1 MSTMQQTEESIRA
14 PRISPRVAWG
24 LLGGGAFFFVGGSM
38 HPGEDPPGLSL
49 KEHLH
54 LLFQDPAWYP
64 SHALLLAGMVLIA
77 ASLVALV
84 RGGTLASVPR
94 AQKVGAIAAVAAVLG
109 ALDMLLHLVV
119 ASEASSIA
127 TGEGT
132 PLTDVHVVAET
143 LTVPVF
149 GFSIAALG
157 VVGALTRTM
166 GNRLTAVLAV
176 VGGVT
181 YGLAGATFAFTD
193 TLNFLFPGGGV
204 IGLWAIGVGI
214 WVLLQSRATSL
225 AAPAT

>member
-1 MSTMQQTEESIRA
+1 MSTMQHTEVRIRA
-14 PRISPRVAWG
+14 PRVTPLVAWG

-64 SHALLLAGMVLIA
+64 SHALLLVGMVLIA

-94 AQKVGAIAAVAAVLG
+94 AQRVGAMAAVAGVLG

-127 TGEGT
+127 AGKGT

-143 LTVPVF
+143 LSVPAF

-157 VVGALTRTM
+157 VIGALTRTI
-166 GNRLTAVLAV
+166 GNRLTAAS
-176 VGGVT
+176 
-181 YGLAGATFAFTD
+181 
-193 TLNFLFPGGGV
+193 P
-204 IGLWAIGVGI
+204 
-214 WVLLQSRATSL
+214 SS
-225 AAPAT
+225 AA

>member
-14 PRISPRVAWG
+14 PRVSPRVAWG
-24 LLGGGAFFFVGGSM
+24 LLGGGVFFFVGGSM

-64 SHALLLAGMVLIA
+64 SHALLLVGMVLIA
-77 ASLVALV
+77 ASMVALV

-94 AQKVGAIAAVAAVLG
+94 AQRVGSIAAVAAVLG

-127 TGEGT
+127 AGGGT

-143 LTVPVF
+143 LTVPAF

-157 VVGALTRTM
+157 VIGALTRTI

-181 YGLAGATFAFTD
+181 YGLAGVTFAFTD
-193 TLNFLFPGGGV
+193 RLNFLFPGGGV
-204 IGLWAIGVGI
+204 IGLWAIATGI
-214 WVLLQSRATSL
+214 RLLVRSRATSL
-225 AAPAT
+225 AARAT

>member
-1 MSTMQQTEESIRA
+1 MSTMQQSEERIRA
-14 PRISPRVAWG
+14 RRISPVVPWG

-38 HPGEDPPGLSL
+38 HPGEDPPGLSV

-64 SHALLLAGMVLIA
+64 SHALLLVGMVLIA

-84 RGGTLASVPR
+84 RGGALASVPR
-94 AQKVGAIAAVAAVLG
+94 AQRVGGIAAVAAVLG

-127 TGEGT
+127 AGEGT
-132 PLTDVHVVAET
+132 PLTDLHVVAET
-143 LTVPVF
+143 LTLPAF
-149 GFSIAALG
+149 AFSIAALG
-157 VVGALTRTM
+157 VIGASTRTI
-166 GNRLTAVLAV
+166 GNRLTAALAV

-181 YGLAGATFAFTD
+181 YGLAGATFLFTD
-193 TLNFLFPGGGV
+193 RLNFLFPGGGV
-204 IGLWAIGVGI
+204 IGLWAVATGIG
-214 WVLLQSRATSL
+214 LLLRSRATNL

>member
-14 PRISPRVAWG
+14 PRSPRIAWG
-24 LLGGGAFFFVGGSM
+24 LLGGGVFFFVGGSM

-77 ASLVALV
+77 ASLVTLV
-84 RGGTLASVPR
+84 RCGTLASVPR

-109 ALDMLLHLVV
+109 SLDMLLHLVV

-157 VVGALTRTM
+157 VIGALTRTM

-176 VGGVT
+176 IGGVT

-193 TLNFLFPGGGV
+193 ALNFLFPGGGAV
-204 IGLWAIGVGI
+204 GLWAIAVGI
-214 WVLLQSRATSL
+214 WLLLQSRATSL
-225 AAPAT
+225 ADPAT

>member
-1 MSTMQQTEESIRA
+1 MSTMQHTEESIGAR
-14 PRISPRVAWG
+14 RITPLVAWG
-24 LLGGGAFFFVGGSM
+24 LLSGGAFFFVGGSM

-54 LLFQDPAWYP
+54 LLFQDPDWYP
-64 SHALLLAGMVLIA
+64 SHALLLVGMVLIA

-94 AQKVGAIAAVAAVLG
+94 AQRVGAIAAVAAVLG

-127 TGEGT
+127 AGEGT
-132 PLTDVHVVAET
+132 PLTDVHVVAES
-143 LTVPVF
+143 LTVPAF

-157 VVGALTRTM
+157 VIGALTRTI

-193 TLNFLFPGGGV
+193 RLSFLFPGGGV
-204 IGLWAIGVGI
+204 IGLWAIATGI
-214 WVLLQSRATSL
+214 GLLVRPRAVSL
-225 AAPAT
+225 AARAT

>member
-1 MSTMQQTEESIRA
+1 MSTMQQSEERIR
-14 PRISPRVAWG
+14 PRSVTPQVGWG
-24 LLGGGAFFFVGGSM
+24 LLGGGAFFFLGGSM
-38 HPGEDPPGLSL
+38 HPGEDPPGLSV

-64 SHALLLAGMVLIA
+64 SHALLLVGMVLIA

-84 RGGTLASVPR
+84 RGGALASVPR
-94 AQKVGAIAAVAAVLG
+94 AQRVGGIAAVAAVLG

-127 TGEGT
+127 AGEGA

-143 LTVPVF
+143 LTLPAF
-149 GFSIAALG
+149 AFSIAALG
-157 VVGALTRTM
+157 VIGASTRTI

-176 VGGVT
+176 VGGVS
-181 YGLAGATFAFTD
+181 YGLAGASFAFTD
-193 TLNFLFPGGGV
+193 RLNFLFPGGGV
-204 IGLWAIGVGI
+204 IGLWAVATGIG
-214 WVLLQSRATSL
+214 LLLRSRATNL

>member
-1 MSTMQQTEESIRA
+1 MSTMQHTEVSIHARRVT
-14 PRISPRVAWG
+14 PPVAWG

-38 HPGEDPPGLSL
+38 HPGDDPPGLSL

-84 RGGTLASVPR
+84 RRGTLASVPR
-94 AQKVGAIAAVAAVLG
+94 AQKVGTIAAVAAVLG

-127 TGEGT
+127 AGEGT

-143 LTVPVF
+143 ISVPAF

-157 VVGALTRTM
+157 VIGALTRTI
-166 GNRLTAVLAV
+166 GNRVTAVLAV

-193 TLNFLFPGGGV
+193 RLNFLFPGGGV
-204 IGLWAIGVGI
+204 VGLWAIAAGI
-214 WVLLQSRATSL
+214 WMLLRSRATSL
-225 AAPAT
+225 TTPAT